1 MFGRIGSSEVLL
13 IFGLV
18 LIIFGP
24 RKLPEIGRTMGK
36 GLREF
41 RQAVNDVRET
51 VIVDDSKE
59 NKTD

>member
-24 RKLPEIGRTMGK
+24 RKLPEIGRTMGR

-41 RQAVNDVRET
+41 RQAVNEVRET
-51 VIVDDSKE
+51 VIVDESE
-59 NKTD
+59 QNKSD